1 MKKWEIKEK
10 VISLRKKGLSY
21 NEIRSEMPLA
31 KSTISDWC
39 RDIKLTKRQ
48 LLRLNRH
55 RIKSSYAGSL
65 KGSKSNQEKRNKEIC
80 RIKKAAKSEIP
91 LLFSERFWI
100 AGLMLYWAEGHKS
113 NRVGISNSDSDI
125 IRFAMEWFRDYYW
138 CTKGT

>member
-1 MKKWEIKEK
+1 MMVRQPRKRYKYEK
-10 VISLRKKGLSY
+10 ARFLRERKGLSY

-80 RIKKAAKSEIP
+80 RIKK
-91 LLFSERFWI
+91 
-100 AGLMLYWAEGHKS
+100 
-113 NRVGISNSDSDI
+113 
-125 IRFAMEWFRDYYW
+125 
-138 CTKGT
+138 